1 MMSARPAPLPLL
13 AGDTADITMVTDL
26 RSNKVEEIRKNA
38 AGEFAWY
45 FPESRDQFR
54 IAGELTVV
62 AHDSVDMQAE
72 RKAAWKKMSPN
83 GRAQFAW
90 PVPGFPR
97 LDDENP
103 DAFDVPDELT
113 SDGDAVLE
121 NFCLVVMNVDEVDHL
136 SLRSNRRY
144 HHTKEV
150 KEGGEGEEEWVT
162 TEVNP

>member
-1 MMSARPAPLPLL
+1 
-13 AGDTADITMVTDL
+13 MVTDL
-26 RSNKVEEIRKNA
+26 RSNKVEELRNNP

-45 FPESRDQFR
+45 FPESREQFR
-54 IAGELTVV
+54 IAGELKVI

-72 RKAAWKKMSPN
+72 RKAAWKKLSPN

-97 LDDENP
+97 LDDQLP
-103 DAFDVPDELT
+103 DAFDVSDDVT

-144 HHTKEV
+144 HHTKGV
-150 KEGGEGEEEWVT
+150 TDSGEEEWVT